1 MGPVCRTSTPAP
13 TACFNPRIHQPLSP
27 LVHSALP
34 PTLVRP
40 PLLEYATSSFYTSG
54 TPGFL
59 SGMVPRP
66 SGMRCGSVGSATDAG
81 SVSEGRA
88 SDDVD
93 PPYEPGGWVPVPD
106 VVGRAGRRVG
116 ACGVCV
122 DSVLRRVRDSA
133 GSVPG
138 QGAGR
143 PEQRQRRRGRGAGER
158 GTPVPDARNVA
169 GPDHRGAAGPTPG
182 TPRGC
187 VRGLSRCDAEGVA
200 AGGRVRPDV
209 QRPKVCECGVGGRG
223 RGDAGAHLCG
233 TSARTGARHR
243 LCGGARV
250 LLPVGCGWGG
260 AGGHCRGGRGGVRSL
275 GLPCGGP
282 AAAHACG
289 GD

>member
-106 VVGRAGRRVG
+106 VVGRPGRRVRS
-116 ACGVCV
+116 CGVCV
-122 DSVLRRVRDSA
+122 DSVLRRVRHTA
-133 GSVPG
+133 GPVPWP
-138 QGAGR
+138 R
-143 PEQRQRRRGRGAGER
+143 TRWYEQRQRRPGGIGGDRGV
-158 GTPVPDARNVA
+158 PVPDARDAA
-169 GPDHRGAAGPTPG
+169 GPDHRGAAGPIPATERAG
-182 TPRGC
+182 ARRLPRCG
-187 VRGLSRCDAEGVA
+187 AEGSV
-200 AGGRVRPDV
+200 AGGRVRPD
-209 QRPKVCECGVGGRG
+209 
-223 RGDAGAHLCG
+223 
-233 TSARTGARHR
+233 
-243 LCGGARV
+243 
-250 LLPVGCGWGG
+250 
-260 AGGHCRGGRGGVRSL
+260 
-275 GLPCGGP
+275 
-282 AAAHACG
+282 
-289 GD
+289 

>member
-106 VVGRAGRRVG
+106 VVGRGANRATPHTGRTGHHPTEKTWRARRVK
-116 ACGVCV
+116 
-122 DSVLRRVRDSA
+122 A
-133 GSVPG
+133 GSGVFEEGRPHEGWG
-138 QGAGR
+138 QG
-143 PEQRQRRRGRGAGER
+143 
-158 GTPVPDARNVA
+158 
-169 GPDHRGAAGPTPG
+169 
-182 TPRGC
+182 
-187 VRGLSRCDAEGVA
+187 
-200 AGGRVRPDV
+200 
-209 QRPKVCECGVGGRG
+209 
-223 RGDAGAHLCG
+223 
-233 TSARTGARHR
+233 
-243 LCGGARV
+243 
-250 LLPVGCGWGG
+250 
-260 AGGHCRGGRGGVRSL
+260 
-275 GLPCGGP
+275 
-282 AAAHACG
+282 
-289 GD
+289 

>member
-1 MGPVCRTSTPAP
+1 MAGLAQPASAPRPPRGAVCGRPFRRIPTGGSVDERAAQGGGAVVAAATVLGRVSVRDRRLCVIADPHNMGPVCRTSTPAP

-182 TPRGC
+182 TPRG
-187 VRGLSRCDAEGVA
+187 
-200 AGGRVRPDV
+200 
-209 QRPKVCECGVGGRG
+209 
-223 RGDAGAHLCG
+223 
-233 TSARTGARHR
+233 
-243 LCGGARV
+243 
-250 LLPVGCGWGG
+250 
-260 AGGHCRGGRGGVRSL
+260 
-275 GLPCGGP
+275 
-282 AAAHACG
+282 
-289 GD
+289 